1 MSRALQVQA
10 GQDALQVYEQA
21 CRAVETAR
29 TTFEAKD
36 IRDKAEAM
44 RVYSRQAKNRQME
57 IDATEIR
64 IRAERKIGL
73 LMQEQREAG
82 LMNTGGD
89 AMKARVAEKPEV
101 GKPTLSDAG
110 IDKNLADRARKTA
123 AIPDDEFEEIVD
135 DWRGRIA
142 VENERVT
149 VNIMDAAER
158 HAKAPH
164 VANNTGNNEWYTPVE
179 YIELARHVMGDITL
193 DPASSEIA
201 NRTVKATHFFT
212 AQDNGLE
219 KEWFGNVW
227 MNPPYA
233 QPLIN
238 QFADKLAEEFKRGAV
253 HNAIVLVNNAT
264 ETNWFHTIADV
275 SALVFFPKGRIRFVA
290 PNGERGDAPLQ
301 GQALLLLSN
310 DFEVIVRFAYG
321 VVGRFAGS
329 LLSKSGR
336 NGVA

>member
-1 MSRALQVQA
+1 MTRYVTSLYCLNLPFLRLFRKDVLHGISHERTLTAVQMPTCEIE
-10 GQDALQVYEQA
+10 GQDELKRISPPVLPELGRNAQLYAGLVPVAPIQNL
-21 CRAVETAR
+21 AVVNPYR
-29 TTFEAKD
+29 LL
-36 IRDKAEAM
+36 
-44 RVYSRQAKNRQME
+44 QAKNRQME
-57 IDATEIR
+57 IDAAEIR

-82 LMNTGGD
+82 LMAKPPGHNQYVD
-89 AMKARVAEKPEV
+89 RVADRPEA
-101 GKPTLSDAG
+101 PTLSDAG
-110 IDKNLADRARKTA
+110 IDKHLADRARKTA

-253 HNAIVLVNNAT
+253 HNAIVLVCYPLAPARVG
-264 ETNWFHTIADV
+264 HT
-275 SALVFFPKGRIRFVA
+275 K
-290 PNGERGDAPLQ
+290 
-301 GQALLLLSN
+301 LS
-310 DFEVIVRFAYG
+310 VYR
-321 VVGRFAGS
+321 
-329 LLSKSGR
+329 
-336 NGVA
+336 